1 MKSMCGSLSDRTDLS
16 PWSRMVRDHLSGVS
30 ERYWSGLF
38 VYYELAGGAAS
49 GKEFTLF
56 VFG

>member
-1 MKSMCGSLSDRTDLS
+1 MESIRDSLSDRTDLS

-38 VYYELAGGAAS
+38 VYYELVGGATS